1 MEQAVFFTGRTLK
14 LAHLEEDCPLATFAE
29 NKRFSFF
36 FFATGPIKFRYST
49 MEPLDTIKPFELT
62 WPLRKQPSNLWMLLV
77 RLQKKLENLLW
88 CNNTIFSQVSP
99 VECLYCTINLYH
111 SSISFLL
118 LTFYCRPSMY
128 QNSTLQLYLHYLRQR
143 KIAHNLCT
151 KIHKMSHLDSSS
163 VKSSFSASITVAC
176 NENTLLNI

>member
-1 MEQAVFFTGRTLK
+1 MAVWSRQFFLQGGHLNWHTWKKIVHSQHLLK
-14 LAHLEEDCPLATFAE
+14 TKDSQVF
-29 NKRFSFF
+29 FF

-118 LTFYCRPSMY
+118 LTFLFFFPIKVLQTLNVPKLNTTAIPSLLKTTK
-128 QNSTLQLYLHYLRQR
+128 N
-143 KIAHNLCT
+143 CT
-151 KIHKMSHLDSSS
+151 
-163 VKSSFSASITVAC
+163 
-176 NENTLLNI
+176 

>member
-1 MEQAVFFTGRTLK
+1 MVKSIIGQPNVVSMTPFKPLHIKWQCGAGSFFTGRTLK
-14 LAHLEEDCPLATFAE
+14 LAHFEDCPLATFAE
-29 NKRFSFF
+29 NKRFSGFF
-36 FFATGPIKFRYST
+36 FFAKGPIKFRYST
-49 MEPLDTIKPFELT
+49 MEPLDTIKLFELT

-118 LTFYCRPSMY
+118 LTFLFFFPVKVLQTLNVPKLNTTAIPSILKTTK
-128 QNSTLQLYLHYLRQR
+128 N
-143 KIAHNLCT
+143 CT
-151 KIHKMSHLDSSS
+151 
-163 VKSSFSASITVAC
+163 
-176 NENTLLNI
+176 

>member
-1 MEQAVFFTGRTLK
+1 MNSPELSGNSPQIYECYWFVCKKNLRIFCDVIVQSSLK
-14 LAHLEEDCPLATFAE
+14 CPRLSVCTVKLIYTILLSLSFYWLF
-29 NKRFSFF
+29 FSFF
-36 FFATGPIKFRYST
+36 
-49 MEPLDTIKPFELT
+49 
-62 WPLRKQPSNLWMLLV
+62 LL
-77 RLQKKLENLLW
+77 K
-88 CNNTIFSQVSP
+88 
-99 VECLYCTINLYH
+99 
-111 SSISFLL
+111 
-118 LTFYCRPSMY
+118 YCRPSMY